1 MPAGDGAQMLEL
13 TDRADEAASA
23 TVARVA
29 DRVRAAGLAGVTDVV
44 PGIVTVTV
52 QFDASDVAQ
61 AVERR
66 RVVTEALQA
75 ALADAGSDDQA
86 PMRPPVEIPVCYE
99 GDHGPDLAE
108 VAAASGLSVEEV
120 VRRHVA
126 SAHRVL
132 IMGFAPGFGYVGGL
146 DPALGVPRR
155 ATPRARVAAGS
166 VAIANGQTA
175 IYPFASP
182 GGWNLIGR
190 TPLRMFDAAREPPS
204 LLQAGDRIVFV
215 PITERVFEQLAA
227 EQAAR

>member
-1 MPAGDGAQMLEL
+1 VPAGDGAQMLEL

-23 TVARVA
+23 IVARVA
-29 DRVRAAGLAGVTDVV
+29 ERVRAAELAGVTDVV

-52 QFDASDVAQ
+52 QFDASDAAQ
-61 AVERR
+61 AAERR
-66 RVVTEALQA
+66 RAVTEALQA
-75 ALADAGSDDQA
+75 ALADAGSGDQA
-86 PMRPPVEIPVCYE
+86 PTRPPVEIPVCYE
-99 GDHGPDLAE
+99 PAYGPDLAE
-108 VAAASGLSVEEV
+108 VAAVTGLSVEQV
-120 VRRHVA
+120 VRRHVG

-155 ATPRARVAAGS
+155 ATPRARVEAGS

-215 PITERVFEQLAA
+215 PITGRVFERMAA